1 MKPVTCTDCKHNRAS
16 WISRQFNSSVYWNCN
31 SVPPT
36 PARYDP
42 SDGTTRPA
50 YYTSCHAMRSYRSEC
65 GPEGKL
71 WEPRNPKKR
80 TFFLLKKDHNA
91 NA

>member
-16 WISRQFNSSVYWNCN
+16 WISRQFNSSVYWDCN
-31 SVPPT
+31 GVPPT
-36 PARYDP
+36 PAQYDP

-50 YYTSCHAMRSYRSEC
+50 YYTSCSSMRSYRSEC

-71 WEPRNPKKR
+71 WEPRNLKKR

-91 NA
+91 TA

>member
-16 WISRQFNSSVYWNCN
+16 WISRRLNSSVFWECN
-31 SVPPT
+31 GVPPT

-50 YYTSCHAMRSYRSEC
+50 YYTSCHAMRSYSQC

-91 NA
+91 TA